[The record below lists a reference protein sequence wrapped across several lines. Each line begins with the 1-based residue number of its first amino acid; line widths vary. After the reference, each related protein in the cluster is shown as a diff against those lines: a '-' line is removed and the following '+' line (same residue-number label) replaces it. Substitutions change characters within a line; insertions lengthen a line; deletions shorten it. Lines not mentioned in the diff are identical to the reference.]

1 MECKIEEKGSERV
14 GIMGIDE
21 EVQKI
26 KEKYGIVGRNSEIR
40 KILMAIKAGKHVLLE
55 GSVGIGKTLMARSI
69 AEHLKRG
76 FIRVDGDE
84 RLTEGKF
91 IGYWDPPMVINKG
104 YVKEAFIEGPLTR
117 AALSGSVLFINE
129 LNRLSESAQNALLP
143 VMDEGIISIPHFGT
157 LKAKKEFIII
167 ATQNPEE
174 SIGVTRLSEAL
185 KDRFVLVRLD
195 YQSEEE
201 EKEIVRQR
209 AGVNKDGIVS
219 YSVKI
224 VRKTRKD
231 PNIRRGASVRA
242 AIDMALLAKT
252 YGRELSPEDWL
263 EIALMILPERI
274 DIREDLK
281 PRRDEIIRRIVEKV
295 LGEEVVEENFLFLRG
310 QEPR

>member
-1 MECKIEEKGSERV
+1 M
-14 GIMGIDE
+14 DD
-21 EVQKI
+21 EVQEI
-26 KEKYGIVGRNSEIR
+26 KEKYGIIGRDSEIR

-55 GSVGIGKTLMARSI
+55 GSVGIGKTLLARSI
-69 AEHLKRG
+69 AEYLKRG

-84 RLTEGKF
+84 RLTEAKL

-104 YVKEAFIEGPLTR
+104 YVREAFVEGPLTK

-143 VMDEGIISIPHFGT
+143 VMDEGIISIPNLGT
-157 LKAKKEFIII
+157 LKAKEEFIII

-185 KDRFVLVRLD
+185 KDRFVLVKLD

-201 EKEIVRQR
+201 EMEIVRQR
-209 AGVNKDGIVS
+209 AGVKKEDIIS
-219 YSVKI
+219 YSVRI
-224 VRKTRKD
+224 VRKTRED
-231 PNIRRGASVRA
+231 PNIRRGASIRA

-252 YGRELSPEDWL
+252 YGKDLSPKEWL
-263 EIALMILPERI
+263 DIALMILPERI

-281 PRRDEIIRRIVEKV
+281 GRREDIIKRIVEEV
-295 LGEEVVEENFLFLRG
+295 LQEEVVEENFLYLRG

>member
-1 MECKIEEKGSERV
+1 MDL
-14 GIMGIDE
+14 DE
-21 EVQKI
+21 EVREI
-26 KEKYGIVGRNSEIR
+26 KEKYNIVGRDSEIR
-40 KILMAIKAGKHVLLE
+40 KILMAVKAGKHVLLE
-55 GSVGIGKTLMARSI
+55 GSVGIGKTLLARSI
-69 AEHLKRG
+69 AEHLNRG

-84 RLTEGKF
+84 RLTERKL

-104 YVKEAFIEGPLTR
+104 YIREAFIEGPLTK

-143 VMDEGIISIPHFGT
+143 VMDEGIISIPHLGT

-185 KDRFVLVRLD
+185 KDRFVLVKLD

-201 EKEIVRQR
+201 EKEIVRRR
-209 AGVNKDGIVS
+209 AGIEREDIVS
-219 YSVKI
+219 NSVKI
-224 VRKTRKD
+224 VRMTRED
-231 PNIRRGASVRA
+231 PSIRRGASVRA
-242 AIDMALLAKT
+242 AIDMAMLAKT
-252 YGRELSPEDWL
+252 YERELSLEDWV

-281 PRRDEIIRRIVEKV
+281 PRKEEIIRNIVEKV
-295 LGEEVVEENFLFLRG
+295 LKEEVVKENFPYLRG
-310 QEPR
+310 QRPR